1 MSKNFINELS
11 SRSAFK
17 VGLLSGLAVTF
28 VVGFFILLG
37 LVVNKDD
44 NGDDSN
50 GLSAANPLV
59 AIAKELGVNSKKLN
73 KCIEA
78 DKFADKIASDS
89 RSGQDAGARGT
100 PYNVILSGDL
110 KVVIPG
116 ALPYSQVQEMLATI
130 MAGGTP
136 ENNDPN
142 LNIEGIRDGD
152 RVLGDKGAPITIVEY
167 SDLDC
172 PYCKRFHGTMHQVI
186 DNYDNVNWVFR
197 HFPLPQLHP
206 DATNKAK
213 TAECVGDV
221 AGEDKFW
228 EFIDVLSKE

>member
-73 KCIEA
+73 KCI
-78 DKFADKIASDS
+78 DRLIN
-89 RSGQDAGARGT
+89 T
-100 PYNVILSGDL
+100 
-110 KVVIPG
+110 
-116 ALPYSQVQEMLATI
+116 AL
-130 MAGGTP
+130 
-136 ENNDPN
+136 
-142 LNIEGIRDGD
+142 
-152 RVLGDKGAPITIVEY
+152 
-167 SDLDC
+167 
-172 PYCKRFHGTMHQVI
+172 
-186 DNYDNVNWVFR
+186 
-197 HFPLPQLHP
+197 
-206 DATNKAK
+206 
-213 TAECVGDV
+213 
-221 AGEDKFW
+221 
-228 EFIDVLSKE
+228 

>member
-1 MSKNFINELS
+1 MSKNFINSLS
-11 SRSAFK
+11 SKSAFK
-17 VGLLSGLAVTF
+17 VGLLSGLAFAF

-37 LVVNKDD
+37 FVVDKDGSD
-44 NGDDSN
+44 NDSD

-59 AIAKELGVNSKKLN
+59 TIAKELGVNSKKLN

-78 DKFADKIASDS
+78 DKFADKVAADS
-89 RSGQDAGARGT
+89 RGAQDAGARGT

-110 KVVIPG
+110 KVVVPG
-116 ALPYSQVQEMLATI
+116 ALPYSQVKEMLDTI
-130 MAGGTP
+130 IAGGTP
-136 ENNDPN
+136 ETNDPN
-142 LNIEGIRDGD
+142 LNIEGIKDGD
-152 RVLGDKGAPITIVEY
+152 RVLGDKDAPITIVEF

-172 PYCKRFHGTMHQVI
+172 PFCKRFHVTMHQVI

-228 EFIDVLSKE
+228 EFVDVLSKE

>member
-11 SRSAFK
+11 SKSAFK

-28 VVGFFILLG
+28 VIGFFILLG
-37 LVVNKDD
+37 LVFDKDD
-44 NGDDSN
+44 NSDDSN

-59 AIAKELGVNSKKLN
+59 TIAKELGVNSKKLN
-73 KCIEA
+73 KCIKA
-78 DKFADKIASDS
+78 DKFADKVASDS

-110 KVVIPG
+110 KVIIPG
-116 ALPYSQVQEMLATI
+116 ALPYSQVQEMLDTI

-142 LNIEGIRDGD
+142 LNIEGIKDGD
-152 RVLGDKGAPITIVEY
+152 RVLGDKDAPITIVEY

-228 EFIDVLSKE
+228 AFVDSLSKE